1 MAWIRSEDLN
11 GQETLDEVVDG
22 EAVYVQVEN
31 PEDAV
36 VYLDEKINARGE
48 NHGLHPGIKF

>member
-11 GQETLDEVVDG
+11 GQESLDEVVDG
-22 EAVYVQVEN
+22 ETVYVRVDN

-36 VYLDEKINARGE
+36 VYLDEKIEEGKLWPT
-48 NHGLHPGIKF
+48 HQS